1 MNSIP
6 SGVKALTD
14 FLDKNSL
21 SSLSPLFSEA
31 PNPEDAFREIAKN
44 MIKSFCHRNGIWN
57 DTPVELKYQS
67 HWVNIFNTSKVEA

>member
-44 MIKSFCHRNGIWN
+44 MIK
-57 DTPVELKYQS
+57 
-67 HWVNIFNTSKVEA
+67 